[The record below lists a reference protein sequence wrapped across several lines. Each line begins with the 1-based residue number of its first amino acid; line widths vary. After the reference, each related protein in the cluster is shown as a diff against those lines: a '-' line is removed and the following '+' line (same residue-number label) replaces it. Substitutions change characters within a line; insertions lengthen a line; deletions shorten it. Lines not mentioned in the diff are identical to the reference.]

1 MDPGQDLP
9 ITGVCVVSDPGQCP
23 PNYTLI
29 DKTYDRPEDADLW
42 KDGFF
47 TRRVMRY
54 LCVERQVPTQSQDVL
69 VDVTLINERDP
80 IPAGFTV
87 VEFTRD
93 TREKATKKKCL
104 CVRWMV
110 PSMTNDAITELIF
123 LTRAQRRAP
132 AGYTLVGELNNMSLC
147 YKMGK
152 VAFSG
157 GVAGAGATHT
167 VSSSMGYAANPAGAA
182 AGYGGSS
189 AAGPD
194 LPYSFNPGGAHG
206 PPPPVP
212 PRPPPAGQSSGT
224 RPGTFERTLSRTGG
238 AVHALSGIDWKLSAK
253 YQALMELQDVTIPF
267 VKGKTLAEIERE
279 YTYDFAVE
287 QTVSRT
293 ATMS

>member
-1 MDPGQDLP
+1 MDPCQDLP

-23 PNYTLI
+23 PNYTLV

-54 LCVERQVPTQSQDVL
+54 LCVERQVPTQNQDVL
-69 VDVTLINERDP
+69 VDVTLINERDVT
-80 IPAGFTV
+80 PAGFTV
-87 VEFTRD
+87 IELTHD
-93 TREKATKKKCL
+93 TREKATKKKTL

-110 PSMTNDAITELIF
+110 PSMTKDAITELIF

-152 VAFSG
+152 VA
-157 GVAGAGATHT
+157 
-167 VSSSMGYAANPAGAA
+167 VSSGSASIGHAASSTLGYSATPPAG
-182 AGYGGSS
+182 GYGGSI
-189 AAGPD
+189 AASSS
-194 LPYSFNPGGAHG
+194 LPYAFNPGGAHG

-212 PRPPPAGQSSGT
+212 PRPPIEGQGAVA
-224 RPGTFERTLSRTGG
+224 RPGTLERTFSRTGG

-253 YQALMELQDVTIPF
+253 YQALLELQDVRIPP

-279 YTYDFAVE
+279 YAYDFTVE
-287 QTVSRT
+287 QAVSRT
-293 ATMS
+293 ATLS